1 MLNKNSELI
10 KTENG
15 AMRLVILD
23 SHGIIF
29 RSYFALKDALTLK
42 STGEP
47 VNAVYGFATSLI
59 TVVRDLAPTHIIAAW
74 DASSDTFRKELDV
87 NYKAHRDPTP
97 PDLIPQ
103 FEHVRNL
110 LEAFNIPLIERE
122 GFEADDILGTFAKQ
136 AAEQSIETV
145 IVTLDNDMIQLVG
158 ENVKVY
164 MYRPYQHEYVMSVS
178 YTHLT
183 LPTKA

>member
-97 PDLIPQ
+97 PDLAPSPLAAP
-103 FEHVRNL
+103 L
-110 LEAFNIPLIERE
+110 LNMGQDGCWSGR
-122 GFEADDILGTFAKQ
+122 DDGR
-136 AAEQSIETV
+136 V
-145 IVTLDNDMIQLVG
+145 
-158 ENVKVY
+158 VY
-164 MYRPYQHEYVMSVS
+164 
-178 YTHLT
+178 
-183 LPTKA
+183 